1 MIFGDIWGGDV
12 CGVGYVNGIGGG
24 DTLTMTY
31 RIPPN
36 KFFGPPQIFRR
47 SLPPQIP
54 PVHHH
59 VCPPIPPVE
68 VPISALNCA
77 AQQKFGNFEPEN
89 AKVIAGG
96 NSFLPLVP

>member
-1 MIFGDIWGGDV
+1 MF
-12 CGVGYVNGIGGG
+12 VGLVMLTVLGGG
-24 DTLTMTY
+24 HINHDLQD
-31 RIPPN
+31 P
-36 KFFGPPQIFRR
+36 
-47 SLPPQIP
+47 PPQIP

>member
-1 MIFGDIWGGDV
+1 MF
-12 CGVGYVNGIGGG
+12 VGLVMLTVLGGG
-24 DTLTMTY
+24 HINHDLQD
-31 RIPPN
+31 PPPTN
-36 KFFGPPQIFRR
+36 FSVPPKFFGEACPPKSPLFTTMF
-47 SLPPQIP
+47 
-54 PVHHH
+54 V
-59 VCPPIPPVE
+59 PPIPPVE

>member
-1 MIFGDIWGGDV
+1 MFVGLVMLTVLGGEHINHDLQ
-12 CGVGYVNGIGGG
+12 
-24 DTLTMTY
+24 DP
-31 RIPPN
+31 PPN

-77 AQQKFGNFEPEN
+77 AQQKFGNSEPEN